1 MANPYLHMSAIQKA
15 FPGVVALDK
24 AELSVNSG
32 SVMAL
37 MGANGAGKSTLMNV
51 LGGIVTPD
59 EGEILINGRPVIL
72 RGPIMSIHEGIA
84 FVHQELNSLPTMS
97 IAENIFIDDFPQRF
111 GQIDLAACNQQSQ
124 ELLKQLGC
132 TLDPQTLVS
141 ELGIGDRQLIEI
153 ARALRRDPKVLI
165 FDEPTSS
172 LSHRE
177 RIRLFDVIRGLKQ
190 KGAAV
195 IYISHF
201 VDEIFEVC
209 DEVTIM
215 RNGRTV
221 LNSKVDV
228 LNGEDVV
235 QHMLG
240 DQENQRP
247 FTAERP
253 SNPPVML
260 QAKNLYRQGVV
271 NDVSLTVR
279 AGEVVGL
286 WGLLGSG
293 RTELL
298 RSLVGLDPLDSGTL
312 DWYANGEPTQIDP
325 STLHARAGFITEDR
339 RGEGVFL
346 PMSVSDNIVMPQLN
360 KISTLGLIRS
370 QIQRKI
376 AGGMIE
382 RLGIKVSD
390 QNQIIST
397 LSGGNQ
403 QKVVFARWLATAP
416 ELLLLDEPTRG
427 LDVGAKTE
435 ILGLVNELANA
446 GTAVLLVSSEIEELT
461 RLCDRYLVIVRGKI
475 VAELDG
481 KASHRELMA
490 ALSLNDVEGQAA

>member
-1 MANPYLHMSAIQKA
+1 MANPYLHMSAVQKA
-15 FPGVVALDK
+15 FPGVLALDK

-59 EGEILINGRPVIL
+59 GGEIIIDNRPVTL
-72 RGPIMSIHEGIA
+72 RGPIASNNEGIA

-97 IAENIFIDDFPQRF
+97 ITENIFIDDFPHRF
-111 GQIDLAACNQQSQ
+111 GQIDLTTCNEQSQ
-124 ELLKQLGC
+124 ELMKQLGC
-132 TLDPQTLVS
+132 TLDPQTLVG

-153 ARALRRDPKVLI
+153 ARALRRNPKILI

-177 RIRLFDVIRGLKQ
+177 RTRLFDVIRGLKQ
-190 KGAAV
+190 KGVAI

-221 LNSKVDV
+221 FNGNVDE
-228 LNGEDVV
+228 LSGQDVV

-240 DQENQRP
+240 DRENQRP
-247 FTAERP
+247 FTATRP
-253 SNPPVML
+253 PDPPVML
-260 QAKNLYRQGVV
+260 QAKNLRRQGVV
-271 NDVSLTVR
+271 NDVSLQVR

-298 RSLVGLDPLDSGTL
+298 RSLMGLDPLDSGTL
-312 DWYANGEPTQIDP
+312 HWHENGEISQIAP
-325 STLHARAGFITEDR
+325 SVLHARAGFITEDR

-346 PMSVSDNIVMPQLN
+346 PMSVSDNIVMPQLG
-360 KISTLGLIRS
+360 KISTFGLIRS
-370 QIQRKI
+370 RIQSKI
-376 AGGMIE
+376 SEDMIE

-390 QNQIIST
+390 QNQVIST

-403 QKVVFARWLATAP
+403 QKVVFARWLATEP
-416 ELLLLDEPTRG
+416 RLLLLDEPTRG

-435 ILGLVNELANA
+435 ILGLVNDLANA
-446 GTAVLLVSSEIEELT
+446 GTAVLLVSSELEELT

-475 VAELDG
+475 VAELDN
-481 KASHRELMA
+481 AANHSELME
-490 ALSLNDVEGQAA
+490 ALSLNDAEVQAT